1 MKILG
6 KKQRP
11 DQPQTT
17 EFQPTVVIAA
27 EIAFAALLLYMS
39 NQPLDLIPDTV
50 AQGEPVLTISIP
62 ANIAIASTEIAKVEP
77 ALIQP

>member
-6 KKQRP
+6 KTQRP
-11 DQPQTT
+11 DQPHTT
-17 EFQPTVVIAA
+17 EFQPAVVIAA

-50 AQGEPVLTISIP
+50 AQGEPAFTVNIP
-62 ANIAIASTEIAKVEP
+62 TNVAIASTEVAKVEP
-77 ALIQP
+77 SLIQQ

>member
-6 KKQRP
+6 KTQRP
-11 DQPQTT
+11 DQPQTS
-17 EFQPTVVIAA
+17 EFQPAVVIAA

-50 AQGEPVLTISIP
+50 AQGEPVFTVNIP
-62 ANIAIASTEIAKVEP
+62 TNVAIASTEIAKVEP
-77 ALIQP
+77 SLIQP